1 MKEYPHA
8 IKVVASLDSISTMRR
23 WLVENCGRRWY
34 GTDYRNQIINW
45 RRVGSLLRQQ
55 HLVSKVFNHM
65 DRTILL
71 HFQKRDDMMLF
82 LLVWPGEVVVNPEI
96 EQHLVKQDDK

>member
-1 MKEYPHA
+1 MIDHPYA
-8 IKVVASLDSISTMRR
+8 VKVVAPLDNISTMRR

-34 GTDYRNQIINW
+34 GTNYRDQIINW
-45 RRVGSLLRQQ
+45 RRIGQMARRQ
-55 HLVSKVFNHM
+55 HALSKIFNRM

-82 LLVWPGEVVVNPEI
+82 LLVWPGEVVINHEI
-96 EQHLVKQDDK
+96 EQPVEQQDDK